1 LCSLADTH
9 CHLDFNLFDTD
20 RESVLERARESGVV
34 RILNPGIDLGSS
46 RKAISIADLNNDLY
60 AAVGVHPNDA
70 STWEVQSLS
79 DLRKL
84 TDHPKVVAIGEI
96 GLDYYRMRTPPDF
109 QKHVFQDQLELAAE
123 LSLPVVIHNREAT
136 LDLMTIISS
145 WVVELR
151 KVGSTLSEHPGVLHS
166 YSADFHTAM
175 QAISLGFYIGFTGPI
190 TFRKA
195 EDLRLVAAGIPLEA
209 ILVETDAPFLTPE
222 PHRGKRNEPAYVGRV
237 ADKIAEL
244 QKISQDKAYEAT
256 FANSKKLFRW

>member
-1 LCSLADTH
+1 
-9 CHLDFNLFDTD
+9 
-20 RESVLERARESGVV
+20 
-34 RILNPGIDLGSS
+34 
-46 RKAISIADLNNDLY
+46 
-60 AAVGVHPNDA
+60 
-70 STWEVQSLS
+70 
-79 DLRKL
+79 
-84 TDHPKVVAIGEI
+84 
-96 GLDYYRMRTPPDF
+96 
-109 QKHVFQDQLELAAE
+109 
-123 LSLPVVIHNREAT
+123 
-136 LDLMTIISS
+136 
-145 WVVELR
+145 VVELR

-195 EDLRLVAAGIPLEA
+195 EDLRLIAAGIPLEA